1 MTHVIC
7 RLTAKNLDQLRNPT
21 LSNRVWATFLLEL
34 RNKTG
39 AFSGSNPAPVLG
51 ASRCSWLWAGWC
63 VSVHRGA
70 EVVRRWSAGR
80 ACARGRT
87 TPLLPRVLSNE
98 EELRKRRSAHLP
110 IHVNVSWV
118 GLSHDIHMLPY
129 LHFFLTYLLPYLSFP
144 LRIDPLR
151 FQIGCYKR
159 WLNLALVLFVLFY
172 VVLYFFWLVIA
183 CFCCVPRFRDNLG
196 KPVPERSNQ
205 SGFKRGKRWWDGS
218 GISWTICRQSAPR
231 FRQITMPT
239 PHQSISTCSS

>member
-1 MTHVIC
+1 MTYVIC

-51 ASRCSWLWAGWC
+51 ASRCSWLWGGWC

-118 GLSHDIHMLPY
+118 GLSHDIHMLPPY

-159 WLNLALVLFVLFY
+159 WLNLALVCLCYFMLYYTSFDWWLRAFV
-172 VVLYFFWLVIA
+172 VCLVSGTTWVSRYQKGQTSLDLKEA
-183 CFCCVPRFRDNLG
+183 RD
-196 KPVPERSNQ
+196 
-205 SGFKRGKRWWDGS
+205 DGMAVA
-218 GISWTICRQSAPR
+218 SAGPYADSLHLASDR
-231 FRQITMPT
+231 
-239 PHQSISTCSS
+239 